1 MSSIY
6 DHDESHKHKILI
18 ARRLAKLEAKAGLFA
33 ILKALKIKAATKT
46 ADRYWNEYMAFLGD
60 LTSRAY

>member
-46 ADRYWNEYMAFLGD
+46 AD
-60 LTSRAY
+60 LTGTSIWLF